1 MLDNTG
7 CARGRPSRCMAL
19 RGRLVLS
26 VRCMLLALLLAGGAT
41 ATSAAETAKRIIPLG
56 GDVTEIVYALGEDG
70 RLVGRDTT
78 STFPMETTDL
88 PSVGY
93 FRQLG
98 AEGVL
103 SLQPDLILAATAAGP
118 AEALKQISAAGVKVV
133 TMPESFSPD
142 GLVRKVGIIAEA
154 LGVPEKGKS
163 LAAKL
168 VAELDKAKAAV
179 AAMPGRPKVLFIIAA
194 GGGAP
199 MAAGTQTAADALVGL
214 AGAENV
220 FSAHTG
226 YKSISLEAAAAAAP
240 EAIAMMTQTLD
251 NLGGIDGVAQHPA
264 LRLTPAAKAHRI
276 IARDGNY
283 MLGFGPRLPQAM
295 VEFAGAIRSKAK
307 P

>member
-1 MLDNTG
+1 MRDI
-7 CARGRPSRCMAL
+7 RGFAGGRSLWRMAL
-19 RGRLVLS
+19 RGRMIFS
-26 VRCMLLALLLAGGAT
+26 MRCMLLALLLAGGVTEA
-41 ATSAAETAKRIIPLG
+41 SAEETAKRIISLG
-56 GDVTEIVYALGEDG
+56 GDVTEIVYALGEGG
-70 RLVGRDTT
+70 RLVGRDVT
-78 STFPMETTDL
+78 STFPGETADL

-133 TMPESFSPD
+133 TMPENFGPD

-154 LGVPEKGKS
+154 LGVEEKGKS

-168 VAELDKAKAAV
+168 SAELDKAKAAV

-194 GGGAP
+194 AGGAP
-199 MAAGTQTAADALVGL
+199 MAAGTHTAADALVGL

-226 YKSISLEAAAAAAP
+226 YKSVSLEAAAAAAP
-240 EAIAMMTQTLD
+240 EAVAMMTQTLD
-251 NLGGIDGVAQHPA
+251 NLGGIDGVVQHPA
-264 LRLTPAAKAHRI
+264 LRLTPAAKAQRI
-276 IARDGNY
+276 VARDGNY
-283 MLGFGPRLPQAM
+283 LLGFGPRLPQAM
-295 VEFAGAIRSKAK
+295 VEFAGAIRSEAK